1 MTQSQSLKEK
11 TAKGLLWGGISNGGQ
26 QVLNLVFGIFLARQ
40 LSAADYGMVGMLTIF
55 GLLATALQESGF
67 ISALNRK
74 KDVTQADYNAFF
86 WFNILCAGTLY
97 ILLAAAAPLIA
108 DFYHDPRLIPLA
120 RLTFLS
126 FLIASF
132 GTTPRAYLFRHMMV
146 KQSAAMQL
154 AAIFVS
160 GVTGVT
166 LAYCGFAYWGL
177 AIQNIVYCLLTT
189 VFAWW
194 MSGWR
199 PTLRIDLRPLRGMI
213 GFSSRLLIT
222 NVFTGINN
230 NIFSIFFGRF
240 YGDRQVGLYTQAN
253 KWTGQG
259 YSFLIGM
266 LWGVTQPAFARLTD
280 DVERQR
286 RVFRKMLRFVA
297 FVSCPALFGL
307 ALIAPEFI
315 TILITEKWRDS
326 IPLMQMLCV
335 GGAFIPIATFYSNY
349 IVSQGRSQWFMFIT
363 IALCVAQTLSA
374 VLLRT
379 EGVTAMVVVYVALG
393 ILWVPVWHFFVR
405 RLIGISFR
413 QALADILPFVVTAG
427 TAAGV
432 AWLVAQPVTDL
443 YLSLVVKAA
452 VAVAVY
458 VAFMLL
464 FRVVVFRES
473 VQYLAG
479 VLRGKR

>member
-74 KDVTQADYNAFF
+74 KDVTQADYNAVF

-374 VLLRT
+374 VLLRN
-379 EGVTAMVVVYVALG
+379 EGVTAMVVVYVVLG

-405 RLIGISFR
+405 RLIGITFR
-413 QALADILPFVVTAG
+413 QALADILPFVLTAG
-427 TAAGV
+427 TAAVV
-432 AWLVAQPVTDL
+432 AWLVAQPLTNL
-443 YLSLVVKAA
+443 YLSLTVKAA
-452 VAVAVY
+452 LAVAVY